1 MPGSHP
7 PPRSSGQVA
16 LYPWL
21 WGPLP
26 VAVRPPLLLPRPAT
40 SSRTLGRW
48 TPCRPRSWAIEGDL
62 KKGINPH
69 NMTIWSF
76 FDMINHGTWGK
87 TWKTSERDVRIIK
100 WYTARSCIPN
110 LHPILILIRL
120 LLLLIIII
128 IIILLRDGLSAQALL
143 TVQSTTSKR
152 GKSCTQHLVMP
163 QPRSGSMPRIAQNAS
178 CFAVSC
184 FSHSEVDDAVAISWD
199 PLRSLRQQWAP
210 KTSIAGFFGRK
221 SVAPPV
227 DQKHIHGKS
236 GRYPIHKRHV
246 SSTTIW

>member
-120 LLLLIIII
+120 LLLIII

-152 GKSCTQHLVMP
+152 AKAARSIWSCLSQGPDRCQESHKTQVVLP
-163 QPRSGSMPRIAQNAS
+163 
-178 CFAVSC
+178 
-184 FSHSEVDDAVAISWD
+184 
-199 PLRSLRQQWAP
+199 
-210 KTSIAGFFGRK
+210 
-221 SVAPPV
+221 
-227 DQKHIHGKS
+227 
-236 GRYPIHKRHV
+236 YHV
-246 SSTTIW
+246 SAIQKWMMPWQFLGTH